1 MQRDS
6 ATCTA
11 VERPREPTPTIT
23 TLTAVPWPRHRSQNR
38 PVVSVGEHM
47 TRSLLTI
54 SADATLG
61 EAAVKMTERAV
72 GAVVVLEG
80 EGIAAILTERDVMRA
95 VPAGRDGSELVS
107 EWMTR
112 HPDTIEPTDTM
123 DHAASLMI
131 HSGFR
136 HLPVVE
142 AMTEVLA
149 IVSIRD
155 LMRVVLDDRSP
166 RGV

>member
-1 MQRDS
+1 M
-6 ATCTA
+6 
-11 VERPREPTPTIT
+11 P
-23 TLTAVPWPRHRSQNR
+23 
-38 PVVSVGEHM
+38 PVSEHM

-54 SADATLG
+54 AADATLG
-61 EAAVKMTERAV
+61 EAAASMAERGV

-80 EGIAAILTERDVMRA
+80 ERIAAILTERDVMKA
-95 VPAGRDGSELVS
+95 VAAGNDGSASVTD
-107 EWMTR
+107 WMTR
-112 HPDTIEPTDTM
+112 HPDTIEPTDTT

-131 HSGFR
+131 HGGFR

-142 AMTEVLA
+142 HGKIVG

-155 LMRVVLDDRSP
+155 LMRVALDDRSP